1 MTGTIKGRVVAKDG
15 TSQLTGINVIARRV
29 GAPFDATSRISGDL
43 TQGLLGPDGTFVMTG
58 LTPGANYL
66 VYIDEIG
73 GGGFSTPKATLLGT
87 EEYWNEGESADATQD
102 DACASS
108 PITLAAGETR
118 QITIAMNGIA
128 RAPTF
133 THIPYTLPSSISDN
147 GQRIAGVYAPS
158 WGPNWLWDKK
168 SGASYIGGFGSGI
181 GAMISGNGRV
191 VGAGVAIEVEQ
202 EWGTEI
208 HERAALWTKEGGWK
222 KIANESYEGCGPI
235 TRASSTSTDG
245 STAVGLAF
253 VDCGKV
259 YPFRWTAKTGMKTLP
274 KSSEGAQCTYPDSD
288 ETYPCDGAARANA
301 VSGNGNVIG
310 GWEEIPEL
318 GGFRVASIWQGTEQ
332 MLLRDPAATMEPL
345 ATSAKSWAS
354 TLPARLRWA
363 CRPGRTSRMP
373 GNGHRAGG
381 VTNLG
386 RYPAQVCF
394 FDWWSGAE
402 ICEDRD
408 TSPSPSPMTARSSPV
423 VRA

>member
-1 MTGTIKGRVVAKDG
+1 
-15 TSQLTGINVIARRV
+15 
-29 GAPFDATSRISGDL
+29 
-43 TQGLLGPDGTFVMTG
+43 
-58 LTPGANYL
+58 
-66 VYIDEIG
+66 
-73 GGGFSTPKATLLGT
+73 
-87 EEYWNEGESADATQD
+87 
-102 DACASS
+102 
-108 PITLAAGETR
+108 
-118 QITIAMNGIA
+118 MNGIA

-208 HERAALWTKEGGWK
+208 HERAALWTKEAGWK
-222 KIANESYEGCGPI
+222 KIANESYEGCGPYH
-235 TRASSTSTDG
+235 TSVFDLSTDG

-253 VDCGKV
+253 VDCGNV

-332 MLLRDPAATMEPL
+332 MLLRDPGGDNGAAGYVGEVMGINTAGTIAVGMQAGENL
-345 ATSAKSWAS
+345 KDAWKWT
-354 TLPARLRWA
+354 PAA
-363 CRPGRTSRMP
+363 
-373 GNGHRAGG
+373 G
-381 VTNLG
+381 VTSLG

-402 ICEDRD
+402 ICEDRETVAFSVSD
-408 TSPSPSPMTARSSPV
+408 DGKVITGSSRLTYLGVDDGMIYTPKMGWMLLADFLEKQGVLEASRWQAMGARVAADGKTLTGTGTPLAADYWQGFRLELDQVYVCHGKGRATSTLRVGFPDAMDQHLSHGDAVGLCPGDAPL
-423 VRA
+423 